1 MTFLRVTARAAFW
14 LATLLPSVAL
24 GQVRT
29 GQQIAPGTFVGR
41 DSLDTR
47 HEPATP
53 GRVRSSVTGTATWT
67 SELDSLD
74 LRRKFTIRIELPAP
88 APVTI
93 VLRAFDSLPPAPGAY
108 DVMIAST
115 GASHGSRW
123 SMHGD
128 VFAREGARDRRYF
141 PLVTKV
147 VVASA
152 STDAG
157 QPVITGKLEMLSHR
171 YADGKPGQM
180 VFDNVMLRINGDFAA
195 RAAENPTPTI
205 AVTPAMQ
212 EAVLQR
218 AIDGFMITSSEA
230 ANGDGDADSTHQTAR
245 ARAFLES
252 RWHHAA
258 VIEKIEANGMQ
269 FVVRLRGRYV
279 PVVCEASW
287 KHEEAE
293 CVALPAP
300 VSASG
305 GTGTLAG
312 RVAVGLAKYLPGTDG
327 AIAVHLLP
335 NPAPLKDAYAAW
347 CARRDSADRIDE
359 QAFEKRLTNASAA
372 QQEAEAQRY
381 MLAFQKAELG
391 YRKEYR
397 KLFASFATRHA
408 AADLDGRFSFAG
420 VPPGNYLL
428 HAALP
433 SEERVEWYVPLVVH
447 GGEQLSRDL
456 DASNVNKQG
465 WACGTPLPFPA
476 VHERR
481 DGGRR

>member
-1 MTFLRVTARAAFW
+1 MSSVRITARITCC
-14 LATLLPSVAL
+14 LATLLPSIAH
-24 GQVRT
+24 GQVRD
-29 GQQIAPGTFVGR
+29 GRMIPPGTFVGR

-47 HEPATP
+47 REPATP
-53 GRVRSSVTGTATWT
+53 SRVRASVTGTATWT
-67 SELDSLD
+67 IELDSLD
-74 LRRKFTIRIELPAP
+74 LRRKFTLRIALPVP

-93 VLRAFDSLPPAPGAY
+93 VLRAFDSLPPAPGTY

-128 VFAREGARDRRYF
+128 VYAREGSHDRRYF
-141 PLVTKV
+141 PLVTKI
-147 VVASA
+147 VVASVA
-152 STDAG
+152 TDAG
-157 QPVITGKLEMLSHR
+157 QPLITGKLEMLSHR

-180 VFDNVMLRINGDFAA
+180 VFDNVMLRIDGDFAA
-195 RAAENPTPTI
+195 HAAENPMPTI

-218 AIDGFMITSSEA
+218 AIDGFMITSAEA
-230 ANGDGDADSTHQTAR
+230 ANGDGDADSTHETAR

-269 FVVRLRGRYV
+269 FVVRLRGRYA

-287 KHEEAE
+287 KHEDAE
-293 CVALPAP
+293 CVELPAP

-305 GTGTLAG
+305 GPGTLVG
-312 RVAVGLAKYLPGTDG
+312 SVAVGLAKYLPGADG

-347 CARRDSADRIDE
+347 CARRDATDRIGE
-359 QAFEKRLTNASAA
+359 QAFEKRLTKASAA

-408 AADLDGRFSFAG
+408 SVDADGRFSFSG
-420 VPPGNYLL
+420 LPPGNYLL

-433 SEERVEWYVPLVVH
+433 SEERVEWYVPVVVH
-447 GGEQLSRDL
+447 GGEQLARDL
-456 DASNVNKQG
+456 DASNVNRRG
-465 WACGTPLPFPA
+465 WACGTPLPFAA
-476 VHERR
+476 VREG